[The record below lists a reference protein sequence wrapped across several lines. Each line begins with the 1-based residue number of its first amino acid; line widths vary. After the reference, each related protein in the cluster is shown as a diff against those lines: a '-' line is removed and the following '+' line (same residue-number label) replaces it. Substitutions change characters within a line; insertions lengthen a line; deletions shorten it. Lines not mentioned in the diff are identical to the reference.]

1 VNLIEKS
8 IFLTGFSPHS
18 WRESCSFIAWLS
30 TINES
35 VRQFVLLATDEIDL
49 LYKSQNLHMSQLGL
63 SKSEFICIYL
73 WLIYLW
79 LN

>member
-1 VNLIEKS
+1 
-8 IFLTGFSPHS
+8 
-18 WRESCSFIAWLS
+18 
-30 TINES
+30 
-35 VRQFVLLATDEIDL
+35 LATDEIDL

-79 LN
+79 L